1 MKTAK
6 QINAP
11 QCGESELRRIQE
23 RGERLRDL
31 AASDAATRGESSWYV
46 GKTGNH
52 QGIVID
58 QSTGRNV
65 AVTYQ
70 AADAPLVAAA
80 PELLDTLQAIV
91 NCPDYCYVSNG
102 QAKATPEFS
111 ALLDEAVAMIAKAK
125 GGQ

>member
-6 QINAP
+6 QINSA

-23 RGERLRDL
+23 RGERLRNL
-31 AASDAATRGESSWYV
+31 AESDAAMRGELGAWYV

-80 PELLDTLQAIV
+80 PELLRALESLLNLVTAASLNQCQPISEAQA
-91 NCPDYCYVSNG
+91 
-102 QAKATPEFS
+102 AR
-111 ALLDEAVAMIAKAK
+111 AKAK
-125 GGQ
+125 GGA